1 MKGCVTLFALFRE
14 RVRIVPR
21 KESGLSSECL
31 IKGKKFTPIY
41 TQNRV
46 AVVSS
51 TESTPLNEIQKN
63 IDKYFD
69 VTYQMYNYM
78 FFESEFTVNSISYH
92 IFIMNI
98 FQIGV
103 CV

>member
-1 MKGCVTLFALFRE
+1 MTLFKSFRK

-31 IKGKKFTPIY
+31 IKGEKFTPIY

-78 FFESEFTVNSISYH
+78 FFESEFTVNSIG
-92 IFIMNI
+92 FIMNI
-98 FQIGV
+98 FQK
-103 CV
+103 

>member
-1 MKGCVTLFALFRE
+1 MKGCVTLFALFRK

-31 IKGKKFTPIY
+31 VKGEKFTPIY

-69 VTYQMYNYM
+69 VTYQMHNCM
-78 FFESEFTVNSISYH
+78 FFEPEIYGHSIQSH
-92 IFIMNI
+92 TWFLIE
-98 FQIGV
+98 V
-103 CV
+103 

>member
-1 MKGCVTLFALFRE
+1 MKGCVTLFALFRK

-31 IKGKKFTPIY
+31 IKGEKFTPIY

-78 FFESEFTVNSISYH
+78 SIESEFTVNSLSFH
-92 IFIMNI
+92 NFIINI
-98 FQIGV
+98 Y
-103 CV
+103 

>member
-1 MKGCVTLFALFRE
+1 MKGCVTLFALFRK

-31 IKGKKFTPIY
+31 VKGEKFTPIY

-78 FFESEFTVNSISYH
+78 SIESEFTVNSLSFH
-92 IFIMNI
+92 NFIINI
-98 FQIGV
+98 Y
-103 CV
+103 

>member
-1 MKGCVTLFALFRE
+1 MTLFKSFRK
-14 RVRIVPR
+14 RVRNVPR

-31 IKGKKFTPIY
+31 IKGEKFTPIY

-78 FFESEFTVNSISYH
+78 FFESEFTVNSIG
-92 IFIMNI
+92 FIMNI
-98 FQIGV
+98 FQK
-103 CV
+103 

>member
-1 MKGCVTLFALFRE
+1 MKGCVTLFALFRK

-31 IKGKKFTPIY
+31 VKGENFTPIY

-78 FFESEFTVNSISYH
+78 SIESEFTVNSLSYH
-92 IFIMNI
+92 NFIINI
-98 FQIGV
+98 Y
-103 CV
+103 